1 MSQAISRRSFLK
13 CAGSGAV
20 SLAAAL
26 LTGVSAAA
34 AELRAA
40 GDPALLDGVKKLLGD
55 AQDKDLRI
63 RQLTTSCD
71 LEILRNHKLT
81 LELAYYKRLRF
92 GVRNEALTAEQRNLF
107 DDDTDQD
114 LAAIEVELET
124 PATQIRTPRIRAGRQ
139 PLPEHLER
147 IEVRHEPE
155 TCTCA
160 QCQSTLVQIGEDISE
175 QLDIEP
181 ARFFVI
187 RHIRPQYAC
196 RQCQT
201 VTAAA
206 VEPAVIDG
214 GMAAPGLLA
223 WVATSKYLDHLPLY
237 RLEQIAARQN
247 VILARSTL
255 SEWIGRIGFALQPL
269 ADRLAQHLRQRQ
281 DATRLPVGL
290 PQQRPGR
297 RSPHRRL

>member
-1 MSQAISRRSFLK
+1 MD
-13 CAGSGAV
+13 
-20 SLAAAL
+20 L
-26 LTGVSAAA
+26 L
-34 AELRAA
+34 AELTRLNP
-40 GDPALLDGVKKLLGD
+40 DPALLDGVKKLLGD
-55 AQDKDLRI
+55 AQNKDLKI
-63 RQLTTSCD
+63 QQLTTSCD
-71 LEILRNHKLT
+71 LEVLKNHKLT

-92 GVRNEALTAEQRNLF
+92 GVRNEALTAEQRHLF

-124 PATQIRTPRIRAGRQ
+124 PATSIRTPRIRAGRQ
-139 PLPEHLER
+139 PLPEHLTR
-147 IEVRHEPE
+147 IEIRHEPE

-160 QCQSTLVQIGEDISE
+160 QCQSSLVKIGEDISE

-247 VILARSTL
+247 VSLARSTL
-255 SEWIGRIGFALQPL
+255 SAGSCGLAEDDAGELAELFEL
-269 ADRLAQHLRQRQ
+269 AD
-281 DATRLPVGL
+281 
-290 PQQRPGR
+290 
-297 RSPHRRL
+297 